1 MVLGRKVLIGLF
13 ALMMVGTLLASAA
26 PEAQAQSVS
35 LYNTRWQSI
44 DSHNRFPMDRFSRG
58 ENCWIV
64 VEGVRGGGTYRI
76 VSDRGTER
84 HAIRIGECYVECFR
98 VPTNVFADNV
108 TVQVYSNARRAWVSK
123 RIPIGA
129 K

>member
-13 ALMMVGTLLASAA
+13 ALMMVGTLLAGAA
-26 PEAQAQSVS
+26 PKAEAQSVS
-35 LYNTRWQSI
+35 LYNTRGQSI
-44 DSHNRFPMDRFSRG
+44 DSRNRFPLDRFSRG
-58 ENCWIV
+58 EWCLIV
-64 VEGVRGGGTYRI
+64 VNGVRGGGTYSI

-84 HAIRIGECYVECFR
+84 RAVRIGECFAEWFM

-108 TVQVYSNARRAWVSK
+108 TVKVSGRSPVSK